1 MYIRG
6 DEMEKTK
13 LTPIRFPAD
22 LLTDLD
28 KYVKDGSRS
37 KFIIEATRKE
47 LQRVKQR
54 RAIQNAAGILDQNNY
69 PEFKTT
75 GDAYDWVR
83 KLRDESE
90 ARRKELFE
98 Q

>member
-1 MYIRG
+1 
-6 DEMEKTK
+6 MEKTK

-22 LLTDLD
+22 LLNDLD
-28 KYVKDGSRS
+28 KYVNDGSRS

-54 RAIQNAAGILDQNNY
+54 KAIQKAAGILGQNNY
-69 PEFKTT
+69 PQFKTAE
-75 GDAYDWVR
+75 DISDWVR